1 MNCLHI
7 LLSVASLH
15 LGPGHFNQINPGLFA
30 QCHHVEVG
38 YYLNSHDRDSALIGY
53 TGDWFMAGLVS
64 GYSDHVMPYVAV
76 HHEIGLLDILAT
88 PMVQDYDTRDGQ
100 TFAVTGVL
108 LGFRVRLNP

>member
-15 LGPGHFNQINPGLFA
+15 LGPGHFNQFNPGIFA

-38 YYLNSHDRDSALIGY
+38 MYQNSDWNTSAIVGY
-53 TGDWFMAGLVS
+53 TGNWFMAGLVS
-64 GYSDHVMPYVAV
+64 GYSNHVMPYVAV

-108 LGFRVRLNP
+108 LGFRLRVD